1 MPDSGKYGLSVVVS
15 VYNELPVLIKFEQE
29 LRKVLDET
37 GLDFELIF
45 VNDGSTDGSREL
57 LDELCYKNQKYKAIH
72 FSRNFGHES
81 AMAAGIDHSSGEAVI
96 CMDADLQHPPEC
108 IPGMIEQFNS
118 GYEIVNMVRTD
129 RKDHNI
135 IMKIMSKQFYNL
147 LNRISTM
154 KIEPNGT
161 DFFLISR
168 RVADI
173 LNNDFRERTR
183 FMRGFIQVIGFN
195 KTSLEFKAPERYAG
209 KSKYSLLKLIILSF
223 SAVAT
228 FSNVPLY
235 LGLFAGAVFGIF
247 SIAVGIY
254 SIIMKF
260 IMGFVLPGYTTLVV
274 LISFLFGLLFFIIG
288 IIGQYI
294 GYLFIEQKQRPV
306 YIIDSISGGNKNN

>member
-228 FSNVPLY
+228 FSNVPL
-235 LGLFAGAVFGIF
+235 
-247 SIAVGIY
+247 
-254 SIIMKF
+254 
-260 IMGFVLPGYTTLVV
+260 
-274 LISFLFGLLFFIIG
+274 
-288 IIGQYI
+288 
-294 GYLFIEQKQRPV
+294 
-306 YIIDSISGGNKNN
+306 